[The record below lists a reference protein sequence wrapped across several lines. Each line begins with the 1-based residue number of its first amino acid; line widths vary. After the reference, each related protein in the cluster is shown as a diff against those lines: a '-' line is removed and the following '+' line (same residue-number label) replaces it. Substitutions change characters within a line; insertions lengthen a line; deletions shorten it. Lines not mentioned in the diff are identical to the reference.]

1 MSNISTAF
9 DQIKLRMQTLFPSGD
24 GWVQMA
30 NPYEPEQNTL
40 AVMNKGWGIAL
51 GPGTNT
57 NRNLSCKLSV
67 QRSISVTIM
76 RRRYANELDIDPKET
91 AEKAL
96 LEDQYILI
104 KDFEKTPALNNSTS
118 GITRFQFA
126 SDAGI
131 ENVFAGEEAFI
142 KLVTTYELEY
152 FEHLEP

>member
-9 DQIKLRMQTLFPSGD
+9 DQIKLRMQTLFPEAS

-104 KDFEKTPALNNSTS
+104 KDFEKAPALNNSTS

>member
-9 DQIKLRMQTLFPSGD
+9 DEIKLRMQTLFPSGD
-24 GWVQMA
+24 GWIQMA

-91 AEKAL
+91 AEKAI

-104 KDFEKTPALNNSTS
+104 KDFEKAPALNNSTS

>member
-9 DQIKLRMQTLFPSGD
+9 DAIKTRMQALFPEAQ

-40 AVMNKGWGIAL
+40 AVHNKGWGIAL
-51 GPGTNT
+51 GPGVNT

-67 QRSISVTIM
+67 QRQVIVTFL
-76 RRRYANELDIDPKET
+76 RRRYANELDIEPKET
-91 AEKAL
+91 AEKAI
-96 LEDQYILI
+96 LEDQFVLI